1 MSIKKHLCLIIL
13 TFSLFCGQ
21 ASSAQVQR
29 TVKRS
34 VATVLFSTLGGAILG
49 LSTLPFYGEPQD
61 HIDNVTLGAL
71 IGGLAGVGYLG
82 YEASQSFRQAP
93 VYDYSEIEWHLE
105 KNKRLNSHQKRNL
118 NASLFVYSF

>member
-21 ASSAQVQR
+21 TSSAQVQR

-61 HIDNVTLGAL
+61 HIDNITLGAL
-71 IGGLAGVGYLG
+71 IGGVVGVGYLS

-93 VYDYSEIEWHLE
+93 VYDYSEVEWQFE
-105 KNKRLNSHQKRNL
+105 KNKRLNSYQIRNL